1 MKQMRRIGL
10 IVLSLS
16 LLACGAT
23 TANVPTTRSE
33 PTSTVNSAPTLSGE
47 INVFAAASLTGAFT
61 DIGNAFQASHP
72 NTKINFNFAGSDQ
85 LATQITQ
92 GAPADVFA
100 SANSKQMQLV
110 VDAGMIDDSMRQ
122 PFARNRLIV
131 IYPQDNP
138 AQIQSLQDLAKP
150 QLKLVLTSASVPV
163 GNYALD
169 FLAKA
174 SALPEYGSSYSP
186 TVLLNV
192 VSYENNVK
200 AVLSKVALGEA
211 DAGIVYTTDAA
222 SVTDGSIGT
231 LAIPDQLNTIATYP
245 IAVTQNSA
253 NSQLAQA
260 FVDFVL
266 ATEGQQILT
275 RYGFIAVAD
284 PSVLSPY
291 QLLIAGNLTTPLTLT
306 DELIKNYE
314 QQQVEFNGQSYR
326 GLGFGQLLIQI
337 QPKGDARTFTLLSS
351 DGSQTVLAIADL
363 TADPRAIIAVEADG
377 SFTSIIPSNPN
388 ASQLKNIV
396 KITVK

>member
-1 MKQMRRIGL
+1 MKQIRRIGL
-10 IVLSLS
+10 FVLSLS
-16 LLACGAT
+16 LLACGAAT
-23 TANVPTTRSE
+23 TSVPTT
-33 PTSTVNSAPTLSGE
+33 PAAPTTSTNPTPTLSGE

-61 DIGNAFQASHP
+61 EIGNTFQTSHP

-100 SANSKQMQLV
+100 SANSTQMQV
-110 VDAGMIDDSMRQ
+110 AVDAGMIDGSMLQ

-131 IYPQDNP
+131 VYPQSNP

-150 QLKLVLTSASVPV
+150 KLKLVLASASVPV

-174 SALPEYGSSYSP
+174 SALPEFGTSYSP

-200 AVLSKVALGEA
+200 AVLSKVSLGEA
-211 DAGIVYTTDAA
+211 DAGIVYSTDAA
-222 SVTDGSIGT
+222 SISDSSIGT

-245 IAVTQNSA
+245 IAITQNSA

-266 ATEGQQILT
+266 TPAGQQILA
-275 RYGFIAVAD
+275 RYGFITVTD
-284 PSVLSPY
+284 PSALSPY

-306 DELIKNYE
+306 AELIENYE

-326 GLGFGQLLIQI
+326 GLGFGQLLMQI
-337 QPKGDARTFTLLSS
+337 QPKSNARTFSLLSS

-363 TADPRAIIAVEADG
+363 TADPRAIIAAEADG

-396 KITVK
+396 KITVE

>member
-1 MKQMRRIGL
+1 MYKRQ
-10 IVLSLS
+10 
-16 LLACGAT
+16 
-23 TANVPTTRSE
+23 
-33 PTSTVNSAPTLSGE
+33 
-47 INVFAAASLTGAFT
+47 
-61 DIGNAFQASHP
+61 
-72 NTKINFNFAGSDQ
+72 DQ

-100 SANSKQMQLV
+100 SANSTQMQV
-110 VDAGMIDDSMRQ
+110 AVDAGMIDGSMLQ

-131 IYPQDNP
+131 VYPQSNP

-150 QLKLVLTSASVPV
+150 KLKLVLASASVPV

-174 SALPEYGSSYSP
+174 SALPEFGTSYSP

-200 AVLSKVALGEA
+200 AVLSKVSLGEA
-211 DAGIVYTTDAA
+211 DAGIVYSTDAA
-222 SVTDGSIGT
+222 SISDSSIGT

-245 IAVTQNSA
+245 IAITQNSA

-266 ATEGQQILT
+266 TPAGQQILA
-275 RYGFIAVAD
+275 RYGFITVTD
-284 PSVLSPY
+284 PSALSPY

-306 DELIKNYE
+306 AELIENYE

-326 GLGFGQLLIQI
+326 GLGFGQLLMQI
-337 QPKGDARTFTLLSS
+337 QPKSNARTFSLLSS

-363 TADPRAIIAVEADG
+363 TADPRAIIAAEADG

-396 KITVK
+396 KITVE

>member
-1 MKQMRRIGL
+1 MKQIRRIGL

-23 TANVPTTRSE
+23 TVNVPTTPAN
-33 PTSTVNSAPTLSGE
+33 PTSAANSTPTLNGE

-61 DIGNAFQASHP
+61 DIGNAFQASHH
-72 NTKINFNFAGSDQ
+72 NTKLNFNFAGSDQ

-100 SANSKQMQLV
+100 SANSKQMQIV
-110 VDAGMIDDSMRQ
+110 VDAGAIDGSMRQ

-150 QLKLVLTSASVPV
+150 KLKLVLASASVPV

-174 SALPEYGSSYSP
+174 SALPEFGASYSP
-186 TVLLNV
+186 TVLSNV

-200 AVLSKVALGEA
+200 AVLSKVSLGEA

-245 IAVTQNSA
+245 IAITQNSA
-253 NSQLAQA
+253 NLQLAQA
-260 FVDFVL
+260 FIDFVL
-266 ATEGQQILT
+266 ASEGQQILT
-275 RYGFIAVAD
+275 RYGFITVAD

-291 QLLIAGNLTTPLTLT
+291 QLLISGNLTTPLTLT

-337 QPKGDARTFTLLSS
+337 QPKGDARTFNLLSS

-377 SFTSIIPSNPN
+377 SFTSIIPSNPT

>member
-1 MKQMRRIGL
+1 MTQIRRIGL
-10 IVLSLS
+10 IMLSLM

-23 TANVPTTRSE
+23 NTSVPTTPAE
-33 PTSTVNSAPTLSGE
+33 PTSAANPAPTLSGE

-61 DIGNAFQASHP
+61 ELGNTFQTSHP

-110 VDAGMIDDSMRQ
+110 VDAGMIDGSMRQ

-131 IYPQDNP
+131 VYPQSNP

-150 QLKLVLTSASVPV
+150 KLKLVLASASVPV

-174 SALPEYGSSYSP
+174 SALPEYGASYSP

-200 AVLSKVALGEA
+200 AVLSKVSLGEA
-211 DAGIVYTTDAA
+211 DAGIVYNTDAA
-222 SVTDGSIGT
+222 SISDGSIGT

-245 IAVTQNSA
+245 IAIIQNSA
-253 NSQLAQA
+253 NPPLAQA

-266 ATEGQQILT
+266 TPAGQQILA
-275 RYGFIAVAD
+275 RYGFITITD
-284 PSVLSPY
+284 PSALSPY

-377 SFTSIIPSNPN
+377 SFTSIIPSNPT
-388 ASQLKNIV
+388 ASQRKNIV
-396 KITVK
+396 KITVE